1 MKKNPWFRHL
11 ENASLLGSG
20 VGAVA
25 SIVLN
30 QASYAVAP
38 LTLALALGVLNRS
51 REDHSNQQ
59 QRQAVL
65 SEFNDRFT
73 LEVRLM
79 KQQIAALPSPET
91 IHRLKKSMMQQNRE
105 LAEELFS
112 EVALVQGELHRR
124 LVTLEEEGFNTV
136 RQDLQFLGE
145 RYTLLMAG
153 FEQLHE
159 ELAQGANP
167 TRVHQLEGLIQ
178 HLNTEITQVQTG
190 LETLTSQTQPN
201 LVLLQEQL
209 SRLDREF
216 HQLPPPAEVSSMRRD
231 MNEITKLIA
240 ELAPKRDLLSVTD
253 DVQNLQ
259 QQQEALRESLRAIEM
274 AAFRLESPSEKSH
287 SEEQPLGHS
296 GAEADVA
303 GIGSNLYPDLQ
314 EVAIAYLSR
323 VRSQLE
329 SVQLFA
335 DKLAEQQR
343 QLQAQMHDLPPAQD
357 VAVLQRQLKDLSKR
371 LPATENIL
379 KTFKTR
385 VREVVQQEL
394 EYINLRLRSLP
405 TAPKSELVFDSSLL
419 QDNPDPAEL
428 AGSSI
433 LSHALE
439 QTHQRLIVIWPWS
452 SHCALDQTLIH
463 KLEAYLKSDRRLDMG
478 WCHQADRN
486 ANRFLGKMQRGW
498 MSDTKNSDQL
508 QASLRML
515 LTLKQ
520 AYPDRFQF
528 KILGTTENFIVSDR
542 SVAVLGITDT
552 LQTATHVPE
561 LQLKLR
567 TRDPEMIDRLIQ
579 RYDQPTLEPTD
590 LDAYW
595 NRAATRYD
603 LGDKLGAI
611 ADYTHIL
618 TVNPDD
624 AITFNYRGLAY
635 YDCGNRTAAIA
646 DFTAAIDLN
655 PDQVAAYCNRAFVY
669 SEQGNQD
676 SAIRDYNQAIQV
688 QPDCAIAHFYRAMTW
703 QKLNNHQEAISDYT
717 ETIYLTPDSA
727 VARYYRGLAWQK
739 VDNIQGAMADLEKA
753 AALFEAHGNVTNARK
768 AVKQLAKL
776 RQLLAVNP
784 SIGTEFGTVPATM
797 VEEAASIAS

>member
-1 MKKNPWFRHL
+1 MKKNPWFKHL

-38 LTLALALGVLNRS
+38 LTLALALGALNRS
-51 REDHSNQQ
+51 RENHNN
-59 QRQAVL
+59 RQHGQTVL

-105 LAEELFS
+105 LSEELFA

-124 LVTLEEEGFNTV
+124 LVTLEEQGFNTI

-145 RYTLLMAG
+145 RYTLIMAG

-159 ELAQGANP
+159 ELAQGTDSA
-167 TRVHQLEGLIQ
+167 RVAHLEALIRQLNLEV
-178 HLNTEITQVQTG
+178 TQVQRG

-201 LVLLQEQL
+201 FTLLQEQL

-216 HQLPPPAEVSSMRRD
+216 RQLPPPADISSIRQD

-240 ELAPKRDLLSVTD
+240 ELAPKQDLVSLTEEVQ
-253 DVQNLQ
+253 DVQR
-259 QQQEALRESLRAIEM
+259 QQEALRELLQAMEM
-274 AAFRLESPSEKSH
+274 ANFRLGTLASADRHSTDEDAQH
-287 SEEQPLGHS
+287 SEE
-296 GAEADVA
+296 
-303 GIGSNLYPDLQ
+303 SNFYPNLQ

-335 DKLAEQQR
+335 DKLADQQR
-343 QLQAQMHDLPPAQD
+343 QLQVQMQDLPPAQD
-357 VAVLQRQLKDLSKR
+357 IAALQRQLRDLSKR
-371 LPATENIL
+371 LPATENVL
-379 KTFKTR
+379 NTFKTR
-385 VREVVQQEL
+385 VRQVVQQEL

-405 TAPKSELVFDSSLL
+405 TAPKSELVFDASLL
-419 QDNPDPAEL
+419 QADATDSPEL
-428 AGSSI
+428 LGSSI
-433 LSHALE
+433 LSDALD
-439 QTHQRLIVIWPWS
+439 QTHQRLIIIWPWS
-452 SHCALDQTLIH
+452 PHCSLDQALIE
-463 KLEAYLKSDRRLDMG
+463 KLEAYLQSDRRLDMG
-478 WCHQADRN
+478 WCHQVDRN
-486 ANRFLGKMQRGW
+486 VNRFLGKMQRGW
-498 MSDTKNSDQL
+498 MADTNPSDPL
-508 QASLRML
+508 QDSLRRL
-515 LTLKQ
+515 LGLKQ

-528 KILGTTENFIVSDR
+528 KILGTTENFLVSDR
-542 SVAVLGITDT
+542 TMAVLGITET
-552 LQTATHVPE
+552 LQTATQIPE

-567 TRDPEMIDRLIQ
+567 TRDPEMIDRLVQ
-579 RYDQPTLEPTD
+579 RYDQPTLEATD

-595 NRAATRYD
+595 NRAVTRYD

-618 TVNPDD
+618 GMNPDD
-624 AITFNYRGLAY
+624 AITYNYRGLAY

-646 DFTAAIDLN
+646 DFTASIARH
-655 PDQVAAYCNRAFVY
+655 PDQVAAYCNRAFIY
-669 SEQGNQD
+669 SEQGD
-676 SAIRDYNQAIQV
+676 LDRAISDYNHAIHI

-703 QKLNNHQEAISDYT
+703 QKLDNHQEAIADYT
-717 ETIYLTPDSA
+717 ETIELTPDSA

-739 VDNIQGAMADLEKA
+739 VDNIQGAIADLEHA
-753 AALFEAHGNVTNARK
+753 AALFEARGNANNAQK
-768 AVKQLAKL
+768 ALKQLAKL
-776 RQLLAVNP
+776 RQLLAVDP
-784 SIGTEFGTVPATM
+784 DIGTEFGIVPATM
-797 VEEAASIAS
+797 IEETTSIAS